1 LSVSGGRECAALD
14 LTTAR
19 ADWPAFLISSPT
31 VADVNND
38 NILDIIVGTS
48 VGYLYV
54 VSADGEDKPR
64 PSLMQTE
71 QQRCPDPA
79 VPDAG

>member
-1 LSVSGGRECAALD
+1 M
-14 LTTAR
+14 
-19 ADWPAFLISSPT
+19 
-31 VADVNND
+31 ADVNND